1 MSDLFQNNIE
11 ENAPLADRM
20 RPRTLDEFIGQ
31 KHIVGEGKLLRR
43 AILTDRLQSS
53 IFFGPPGTGK
63 TTLAAIV
70 ANATGGAFVKLNA
83 VTAGVKELRA
93 IVEEAEQRLKLYRQP
108 TYLLLDECHRWSKT
122 QSDSL
127 LPALEKGTIRFIGS
141 TTENPMIAMTSA
153 IVSRCRVFQ
162 FYPLSNE
169 DVEQAVLSALHD
181 EERGF
186 GQMDVL
192 LDEEALHT
200 FSAIANGD
208 CRNALNALELAVLTT
223 AANEAGVVHI
233 TREIAAESS
242 QKKVIKCDEQLFYD
256 MLSAFCKSLRGGDS
270 DAAIAWFTR
279 LLYAGVDP
287 RIIARR
293 LIAHAS
299 EDIGLANPQAMVQ
312 AVAAAQ
318 ALDHVG
324 LPEARLS
331 LTQAIIFLCE
341 SPKSNSVVV
350 ALGEAAADA
359 ETSFDE
365 PVPIY
370 LRDTSFAGAGKL
382 GHGKGY
388 LYPHDFPGH
397 WVKQDYM
404 PPSLMGRRY
413 YRPSDQGQEA
423 KIKENHERREKL
435 RNGESPAAGDK
446 TEE

>member
-1 MSDLFQNNIE
+1 MADLFENQLE

-31 KHIVGEGKLLRR
+31 THIVGEGKLLRR

-93 IVEEAEQRLKLYRQP
+93 IVEEAEQRLRLYRQP
-108 TYLLLDECHRWSKT
+108 TYLLLDECHRWNKT

-127 LPALEKGTIRFIGS
+127 LPALEKGIIRFIGS

-162 FYPLSNE
+162 FYPLTRE
-169 DVEQAVLSALHD
+169 DVEQVVLAAVRD
-181 EERGF
+181 EARGF
-186 GQMDVL
+186 GKLPVVL
-192 LDEEALHT
+192 EEEALHT
-200 FSAIANGD
+200 ICAIANGD

-223 AANEAGVVHI
+223 SQNEAGEIRI

-270 DAAIAWFTR
+270 DAAIAWFSR

-299 EDIGLANPQAMVQ
+299 EDVGLANPQAMVQ
-312 AVAAAQ
+312 AVAAAD
-318 ALDHVG
+318 ALEHIG
-324 LPEARLS
+324 LPEARLP
-331 LTQAIIFLCE
+331 LTQAILFICE

-350 ALGEAAADA
+350 ALSQAAADA

-365 PVPIY
+365 PVPVY
-370 LRDTSFAGAGKL
+370 LRDTSFAGASKL

-397 WVKQDYM
+397 WVRQEYM
-404 PPSLMGRRY
+404 PPSLKGRRY
-413 YRPSDQGQEA
+413 YIPSDQGQEA
-423 KIKENHERREKL
+423 KILENHERRERL
-435 RNGESPAAGDK
+435 RNGEAPAQEKPEA
-446 TEE
+446 